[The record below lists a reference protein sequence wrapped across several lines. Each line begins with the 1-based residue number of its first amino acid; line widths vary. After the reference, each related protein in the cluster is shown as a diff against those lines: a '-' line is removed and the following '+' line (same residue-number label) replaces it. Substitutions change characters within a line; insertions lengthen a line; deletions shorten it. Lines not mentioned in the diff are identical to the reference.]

1 MENLY
6 TLSNSKYK
14 IIDEKITEGAYS
26 KVYNII
32 NTEKKG
38 GQQKGN
44 EKWNEKYIVKIQKIS
59 DRFEAVNEIK
69 ILLKLKKNKQHYID
83 NMSKLL
89 NKNKNE
95 ICSNVI
101 DIEDFYSDNE
111 FIYIVFKRYEFTL
124 EDFNIHYNQTFKE
137 HLPINLIKK
146 LSNSMFFGLYEL
158 SLSKIIHC
166 DIKSNN
172 FMITSTKPIDELFK
186 DIKKKKIK
194 KELLVNC
201 IDLIYIDF
209 NLSQKYNAFCKSTQ
223 IQTLYYTAP
232 EIILGN
238 NNFNESIDMWSIGC
252 VIYELLTGTYLFDIC
267 NYNNKYGKY
276 YKDYV
281 LSMNESK
288 SSYSSNSYYSS
299 SSYNNSENLIL
310 LYLYRELFGEN
321 THVIGNKVSKYY
333 HSKYLIGT
341 VNHTT
346 TSNSNFEQYIKNNLN
361 IYSTDIQLNIIEIFN
376 KIFTYNFNNRLTVV
390 DFLQNHIFHD

>member
-6 TLSNSKYK
+6 TISNSKYK

-32 NTEKKG
+32 NMEKKG
-38 GQQKGN
+38 GQQKD
-44 EKWNEKYIVKIQKIS
+44 NEKYIVKIQKIS

-69 ILLKLKKNKQHYID
+69 ILLKLKKNKQNYID
-83 NMSKLL
+83 NISKLL
-89 NKNKNE
+89 NRNKIE
-95 ICSNVI
+95 ISSNVI

-111 FIYIVFKRYEFTL
+111 FIYIVFKKYEFTL
-124 EDFNIHYNQTFKE
+124 EDFNIFYNQTFKE
-137 HLPINLIKK
+137 QLPINLIKK

-194 KELLVNC
+194 KENLVNC

-209 NLSQKYNAFCKSTQ
+209 NLSQKYNAHCKSTQ

-238 NNFNESIDMWSIGC
+238 HNFNESIDVWSIGC
-252 VIYELLTGTYLFDIC
+252 VIYELLTGTYLFDIY
-267 NYNNKYGKY
+267 NYNNKYGKC
-276 YKDYV
+276 YKNYI
-281 LSMNESK
+281 LSRDVSN
-288 SSYSSNSYYSS
+288 SSSSSNSYYDS
-299 SSYNNSENLIL
+299 SSYDSSKYLIL

-321 THVIGNKVSKYY
+321 NYVIGNKVSKYY
-333 HSKYLIGT
+333 NSNYLIGT
-341 VNHTT
+341 INHTI
-346 TSNSNFEQYIKNNLN
+346 TSNNNFEQYIKNNLN
-361 IYSTDIQLNIIEIFN
+361 IYNTDIQFNIIEIFN
-376 KIFTYNFNNRLTVV
+376 KIFTYDFNNRLTII
-390 DFLQNHIFHD
+390 DFLQNYIFNE